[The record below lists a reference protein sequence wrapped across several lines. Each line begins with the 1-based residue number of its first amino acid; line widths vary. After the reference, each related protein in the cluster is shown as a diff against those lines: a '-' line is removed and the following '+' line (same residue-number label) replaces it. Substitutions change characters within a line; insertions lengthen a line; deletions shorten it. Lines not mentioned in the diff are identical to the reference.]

1 MQDRVFAFWVTLVS
15 VLAGVWL
22 AAGLWWVWTLGF

>member
-22 AAGLWWVWTLGF
+22 AVSLWWAVGF